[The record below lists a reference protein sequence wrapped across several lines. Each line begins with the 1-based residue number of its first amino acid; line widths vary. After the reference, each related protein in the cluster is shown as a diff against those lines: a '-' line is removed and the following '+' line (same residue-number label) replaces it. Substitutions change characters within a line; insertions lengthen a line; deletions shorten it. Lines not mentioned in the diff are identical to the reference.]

1 LGELAAEVVDRA
13 RPLAGDRRLSLSTE
27 ARCLVMGDRDRL
39 KQLIANL
46 VENAIRYTLKNGRID
61 VRVRA
66 AGPLQQTARPVRSR
80 NARDSGGPHAMAQ
93 ISISD
98 SGIGISPT
106 DLQHVFERF
115 YRADKARSR
124 AHGGTGLGL
133 SIAQYVAHAHCRVV
147 KFGPDGA
154 VLSQWGGTGSALGQ
168 FNSPF
173 GVAIDASNT
182 LFVVDQLNNRVQRF
196 AADGTALSAWG
207 TAGAAAG
214 DLRTP
219 FGVA

>member
-1 LGELAAEVVDRA
+1 VGDLLLLARADAGEQPSMQRESVDLGELAAEVVDRA
-13 RPLAGDRRLSLSTE
+13 RPLAGDRRVSLSIE

-106 DLQHVFERF
+106 DLPHVFERF

-133 SIAQYVAHAHCRVV
+133 SIAQYVAHAHGGTIHVAS
-147 KFGPDGA
+147 DGA
-154 VLSQWGGTGSALGQ
+154 
-168 FNSPF
+168 
-173 GVAIDASNT
+173 
-182 LFVVDQLNNRVQRF
+182 NRGATFTVNLPL
-196 AADGTALSAWG
+196 T
-207 TAGAAAG
+207 AAAET
-214 DLRTP
+214 RRR
-219 FGVA
+219 VARPAAPVVLGR